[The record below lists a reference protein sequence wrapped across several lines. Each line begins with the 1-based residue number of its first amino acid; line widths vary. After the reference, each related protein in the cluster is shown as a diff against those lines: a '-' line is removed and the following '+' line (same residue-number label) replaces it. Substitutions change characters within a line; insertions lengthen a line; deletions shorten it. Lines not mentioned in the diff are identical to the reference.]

1 MNRLR
6 RIGLTNRL
14 VALVISLLVLS
25 GVIVGVATTLA
36 LRSFLTQRLDAQ
48 LAAAGVR
55 YSVSL
60 EHPDDHDADNAT
72 FGSTVGQASGTL
84 GARLLAGRVTS
95 VAVVDPGSDHGVPS
109 VADRAALAGLSV
121 TKHPRTV
128 RLPELGEYRVS
139 VRPGRDG
146 DVLVTGLPMREVT
159 EPVHHLIATE
169 GIVFAVVI
177 AVAGLIGAGVIRR
190 GLGPL
195 ARIAAA
201 AHGVSALPL
210 ASGSVVLPSPV
221 ANPRPGSEI
230 GAVTTAF
237 NLMLERVQAA
247 LEQRHTDEGNLRLFI
262 ADASHELRTPVA
274 VIASQAEYAQREG
287 EDDPAAVAHALARIR
302 AETARMGHL
311 VDDLLLLARLDLDRP
326 VVRAPLDL
334 SRTVLDAVADAA
346 RIAPEHHWQLDL
358 PPEPVIVDGDEGSL
372 HQAVANLLAN
382 ARAHTPAGTTVRATV
397 APGTDRVA
405 VSVHDD
411 GPGIAPDLL
420 AHVFE
425 RFTRGG
431 QSPERV
437 GAGLGLA
444 ITDGIIRAHGGR
456 ISATSQPGDTSF
468 LVELPSVPSAAP
480 PGSPP
485 ATPVGDPHTALSR

>member
-1 MNRLR
+1 MNRFP

-14 VALVISLLVLS
+14 VALVIGLLVLS
-25 GVIVGVATTLA
+25 GLIVGIATTLA

-55 YSVSL
+55 YSLSL
-60 EHPDDHDADNAT
+60 EHPNDHDADNAT
-72 FGSTVGQASGTL
+72 FGSTIGQASGTL
-84 GARLLAGRVTS
+84 GARLLAGKVTS
-95 VAVVDPGSDHGVPS
+95 IGVVDPGSDQRGPTA
-109 VADRAALAGLSV
+109 ADRAALAALPV
-121 TKHPRTV
+121 ARRPRTV
-128 RLPELGEYRVS
+128 GLPGLGEYRVS
-139 VRPGRDG
+139 VQPGRDG
-146 DVLVTGLPMREVT
+146 DVLITGLPMREVT
-159 EPVHHLIATE
+159 EPVHHLIAAE

-195 ARIAAA
+195 ARIAAV
-201 AHGVSALPL
+201 AHGVSDLPL

-221 ANPRPGSEI
+221 ANPRPRTEI

-247 LEQRHTDEGNLRLFI
+247 LEQRHSDEESLRLFI

-274 VIASQAEYAQREG
+274 VIASQAEFAQREG
-287 EDDPAAVAHALARIR
+287 EDDPQAVGPALARIR

-326 VVRAPLDL
+326 AVRAPVDL

-346 RIAPEHHWQLDL
+346 RIAPAHHWQLDL
-358 PPEPVIVDGDEGSL
+358 PPEPVIVDGDERSL

-382 ARAHTPAGTTVRATV
+382 ARAHTPTGTTVLATV
-397 APGTDRVA
+397 LADADGVA
-405 VSVHDD
+405 VRVHDD
-411 GPGIAPDLL
+411 GPGIDPELL
-420 AHVFE
+420 PHVFE
-425 RFTRGG
+425 RFTRSG
-431 QSPERV
+431 QPGDHD

-444 ITDGIIRAHGGR
+444 ITDGIVRAHGGR
-456 ISATSQPGDTSF
+456 ITVTSAPGATTV
-468 LVELPSVPSAAP
+468 LVQLPRTGSPE
-480 PGSPP
+480 PGSAR
-485 ATPVGDPHTALSR
+485 ATGPDQRR